1 LCRRF
6 WESGRQRRYKG
17 GEENTSSLAFTRP
30 GEEDGKK
37 YHQNDT
43 VCSFFLMNS
52 LIKKGTKKFGPWF
65 WISSIQSLIAHITLI
80 FMQLSP

>member
-1 LCRRF
+1 MRGCGLCRRF

-37 YHQNDT
+37 CHQNDT

-52 LIKKGTKKFGPWF
+52 LIKKGTKKFLFPNQ
-65 WISSIQSLIAHITLI
+65 SSIFYLFNQALN
-80 FMQLSP
+80 